1 MLGGVA
7 DWRILAVIAVVV
19 VATAIFVVI
28 LRSNQR
34 RTDENREAA
43 VARGETERKSP
54 NLTVLYFLVGG
65 AFLVVGAIM
74 LGTGH

>member
-1 MLGGVA
+1 M
-7 DWRILAVIAVVV
+7 DWRILAVVLVIV

-28 LRSNQR
+28 LRTNQR

-43 VARGETERKSP
+43 VERGETLRKSP
-54 NLTVLYFLVGG
+54 NLTVLYLLVGG

-74 LGTGH
+74 VGTGH

>member
-1 MLGGVA
+1 M
-7 DWRILAVIAVVV
+7 DWRIPAVILIVV
-19 VATAIFVVI
+19 VATAIFVAI
-28 LRSNQR
+28 LRSNQS
-34 RTDENREAA
+34 RTDKNREEA

-54 NLTVLYFLVGG
+54 NLTVLYFVVGG

>member
-1 MLGGVA
+1 M
-7 DWRILAVIAVVV
+7 DWRILAVILIIV

-28 LRSNQR
+28 LRNNQR
-34 RTDENREAA
+34 RTDENHQAA
-43 VARGETERKSP
+43 VERGETERKSP
-54 NLTVLYFLVGG
+54 NLTVLYLLIGG